1 MIKWLPIAGKFT
13 AKLLDSKMRSLVN
26 AVDQYRSKET
36 FIWWYDDVLGSTTD
50 AQMNFSGGAHGDVT
64 ILRAGHVVGLFVH
77 SNTARTAGT
86 LDIDLY
92 IDAVDT
98 GYSVQLNGTDT
109 EKALLWL
116 PREIATFVD
125 QGEEIN
131 LLMTTSGWTPVT
143 ADICAGVMIEYTE
156 EDKP

>member
-36 FIWWYDDVLGSTTD
+36 FVWWYDDVLGSTTD
-50 AQMNFSGGAHGDVT
+50 AQMNFSGGAHG
-64 ILRAGHVVGLFVH
+64 
-77 SNTARTAGT
+77 
-86 LDIDLY
+86 
-92 IDAVDT
+92 DAVDT